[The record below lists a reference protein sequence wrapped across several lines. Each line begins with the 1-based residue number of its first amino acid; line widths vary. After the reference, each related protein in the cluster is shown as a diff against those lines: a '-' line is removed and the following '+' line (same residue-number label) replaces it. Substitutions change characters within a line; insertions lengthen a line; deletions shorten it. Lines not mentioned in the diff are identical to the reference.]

1 MLKVLERTVA
11 DAEQAV
17 GAETILKVYAPI
29 IERRIE
35 NLVQSIIAAPDD
47 KLPELRGRLAE
58 VWHQLTELRRL
69 AEKKQTADE
78 AINKIFGSPV
88 EIL

>member
-78 AINKIFGSPV
+78 AMTKIFGSPLEV
-88 EIL
+88 V